1 MKTISDY
8 AKDKTGLNIQ
18 SLRALDAISEWM
30 EYANWKA
37 EDGIII
43 LEGVKVKK
51 DIPLSAKR
59 TIKEGT
65 EFDRVGLTSMK
76 QILLYRKDE
85 ESPYRRIMKHP
96 INEEAFPVI
105 YNVGAG
111 YPASEVIW
119 NDGRTDGQ
127 FEPFGDVNGVMRDAL
142 AAIAGLRQRLGNLSV
157 DQAAMIAKGL
167 GSSFEEVV
175 LREVLRAMFKEQ
187 ASPFYFGL
195 R

>member
-111 YPASEVIW
+111 YPAGEVIW

-175 LREVLRAMFKEQ
+175 LLEILRAMFKEQ

>member
-1 MKTISDY
+1 MKTISEY
-8 AKDKTGLNIQ
+8 SKNKTGLNIQ
-18 SLRALDAISEWM
+18 SLKALDAVSEWM
-30 EYANWKA
+30 EYTGWKA
-37 EDGIII
+37 EDDAII

-65 EFDRVGLTSMK
+65 EFDRVGLTTSK

-85 ESPYRRIMKHP
+85 EAPYRRIMKHP
-96 INEEAFPVI
+96 LNESVFPVI
-105 YNVGAG
+105 YGSGAG
-111 YPASEVIW
+111 YPEGSVIW
-119 NDGRTDGQ
+119 NDGRVDG
-127 FEPFGDVNGVMRDAL
+127 PFLPAGDINGIMQDAL
-142 AAIAGLRQRLGNLSV
+142 IAISNLRQRLGNLSV
-157 DQAAMIAKGL
+157 DQASVIAKGL

-175 LREVLRAMFKEQ
+175 LREVLRAMFHEQ

>member
-1 MKTISDY
+1 MKTISEY
-8 AKDKTGLNIQ
+8 SKNKTGLNIQ
-18 SLRALDAISEWM
+18 SLKALDAISEWM
-30 EYANWKA
+30 EYKAWKS
-37 EDGIII
+37 ENDSII
-43 LEGVKVKK
+43 LEDVKVKK

-65 EFDRVGLTSMK
+65 EFDRVGLTASH

-85 ESPYRRIMKHP
+85 EAPYRRIMKHP
-96 INEEAFPVI
+96 INEDAFPFI
-105 YNVGAG
+105 PAVGAG
-111 YPASEVIW
+111 YPAGEVIW